1 MLSQYAETNRN
12 LAPETTVALL
22 ATAYIALVF
31 LFPLAL
37 SGWVGFRSLP
47 WGTRCPHCGGES
59 LLLADGAL
67 RLASTMLRGVLLQ
80 RRWCLACGWEGAV
93 RCLPA
98 RSAPAAAAASG
109 PGAAESRA
117 PRAADPDGV
126 DLRWLDV
133 DGSAWRVRLEFWE
146 RTGKCFGRLVFL
158 GPDGRRCTDAMP
170 SFTGRTR
177 SEVVGQALALSA
189 GSLTHRLRHLVTE

>member
-1 MLSQYAETNRN
+1 M
-12 LAPETTVALL
+12 ALL
-22 ATAYIALVF
+22 ATAYIALIF

-47 WGTRCPHCGGES
+47 WGKRCPHCGGDS

-67 RLASTMLRGVLLQ
+67 RLASTMLRRVVVQ

-98 RSAPAAAAASG
+98 RSATMAAAAPA
-109 PGAAESRA
+109 PEPDTQEPRA
-117 PRAADPDGV
+117 PSAPHSDGV

-146 RTGKCFGRLVFL
+146 RTGQCFGRFVFL
-158 GPDGRRCTDAMP
+158 GPDGRRCTDAVR
-170 SFTGRTR
+170 SFAGRTR
-177 SEVVGQALALSA
+177 SEVVGQALSLSE
-189 GSLTHRLRHLVTE
+189 GSLAHRLRHLVTE